1 MGVSQTLFL
10 SVVFN
15 RYASLPAT
23 DDPIYG
29 NKEGGFFHGYYGH
42 YCYLPLY
49 IFTGEHLP
57 WAGGGAP
64 LSMRPTAPWTNGRVP
79 DHEHVALP
87 QGAQA
92 AVESG
97 PVVAYAGS
105 KVVVGV
111 GWVVDALGP
120 QGAALQVQRLG
131 AIRLCDM
138 RAKVPSC
145 QRLRVSYSMS
155 YSMSCIRRTKEHG
168 SN

>member
-23 DDPIYG
+23 YDPIYG
-29 NKEGGFFHGYYGH
+29 NQEGGFFHGYYGH

-49 IFTGEHLP
+49 IFTGEHLL
-57 WAGGGAP
+57 WGGGAP

-92 AVESG
+92 ALESR
-97 PVVAYAGS
+97 PVVAYVGS
-105 KVVVGV
+105 EVVVEV
-111 GWVVDALGP
+111 GRLVDALGP
-120 QGAALQVQRLG
+120 QGVALQVQRLG
-131 AIRLCDM
+131 AIRLCDVGV
-138 RAKVPSC
+138 ADPH
-145 QRLRVSYSMS
+145 VSQ
-155 YSMSCIRRTKEHG
+155 TFV
-168 SN
+168 